1 MVQPMIRK
9 QIYLTPAQ
17 NARLRKAARRLRRSE
32 AEVLREAI
40 ELHLPSANRRRSSVM
55 QDSLFRLIGA
65 GSSSA
70 RDLSEHVDD
79 ILYGAGGA

>member
-1 MVQPMIRK
+1 MVQAMIRK
-9 QIYLTPAQ
+9 QVYLTPDQ

-40 ELHLPSANRRRSSVM
+40 DLHLPDSNRRRPSVTR
-55 QDSLFRLIGA
+55 DSLFRLVGA
-65 GSSSA
+65 GASGE

>member
-9 QIYLTPAQ
+9 QIYLTPGQ

-40 ELHLPSANRRRSSVM
+40 ELHLPDSNRRRPTVIH
-55 QDSLFRLIGA
+55 DSLFRLVGA
-65 GSSSA
+65 GSSDQ